1 MSRSPRVVLAVSG
14 GIACYKACEVVR
26 RLRDHGAV
34 VRVAMSR
41 AATQFV
47 GPTTFAALSGEPV
60 VSDLFDHPAPHEV
73 PHVRWAEWGDLLCVA
88 PCTADFLA
96 RMAHGIADDF
106 PSTLH
111 LAFRGPTL
119 VAPAM
124 EDDMYR
130 HPAVQRNLRRLVE
143 RGVTTVGPNSG
154 PLASGRVGPGRMAEP
169 GEIVATAR
177 RLLAGGSPQRWL
189 DGRKVVI
196 TAGPTRERIDPIR
209 FLSNR
214 SSGKMGFALAREA
227 RLVGGAVTLVHGPGP
242 GSLGQGS
249 HGTLAAPSGVRA
261 IAVES
266 AAEMRTATLREAA
279 DAAVVVMAAAVADFT
294 PAEISEQKIKKN
306 GADSLQLR
314 LQRTVDILAELGGAR
329 AAGTEEAS
337 GRESGAASPL
347 LVGFA
352 AESEALE
359 KRALD
364 KLRLKGCDLIVAN
377 QVVGDALARS
387 GIAADDNEV
396 VILGRD
402 GSRESVSQRPKG
414 EVAVA
419 IWDAIRRQL
428 LSDNG

>member
-47 GPTTFAALSGEPV
+47 GPTTFAALSGESV

-227 RLVGGAVTLVHGPGP
+227 EAGRRRGHS
-242 GSLGQGS
+242 GSW
-249 HGTLAAPSGVRA
+249 T
-261 IAVES
+261 
-266 AAEMRTATLREAA
+266 
-279 DAAVVVMAAAVADFT
+279 
-294 PAEISEQKIKKN
+294 
-306 GADSLQLR
+306 
-314 LQRTVDILAELGGAR
+314 GAR
-329 AAGTEEAS
+329 
-337 GRESGAASPL
+337 
-347 LVGFA
+347 V
-352 AESEALE
+352 
-359 KRALD
+359 
-364 KLRLKGCDLIVAN
+364 
-377 QVVGDALARS
+377 ARS
-387 GIAADDNEV
+387 RVARDPCGAEWRPCDRRGV
-396 VILGRD
+396 CGRD
-402 GSRESVSQRPKG
+402 APPPLYAKRPT
-414 EVAVA
+414 
-419 IWDAIRRQL
+419 RL
-428 LSDNG
+428 LS

>member
-1 MSRSPRVVLAVSG
+1 
-14 GIACYKACEVVR
+14 
-26 RLRDHGAV
+26 
-34 VRVAMSR
+34 
-41 AATQFV
+41 
-47 GPTTFAALSGEPV
+47 
-60 VSDLFDHPAPHEV
+60 
-73 PHVRWAEWGDLLCVA
+73 
-88 PCTADFLA
+88 
-96 RMAHGIADDF
+96 
-106 PSTLH
+106 
-111 LAFRGPTL
+111 
-119 VAPAM
+119 
-124 EDDMYR
+124 
-130 HPAVQRNLRRLVE
+130 
-143 RGVTTVGPNSG
+143 
-154 PLASGRVGPGRMAEP
+154 
-169 GEIVATAR
+169 
-177 RLLAGGSPQRWL
+177 
-189 DGRKVVI
+189 
-196 TAGPTRERIDPIR
+196 
-209 FLSNR
+209 
-214 SSGKMGFALAREA
+214 
-227 RLVGGAVTLVHGPGP
+227 
-242 GSLGQGS
+242 
-249 HGTLAAPSGVRA
+249 
-261 IAVES
+261 
-266 AAEMRTATLREAA
+266 
-279 DAAVVVMAAAVADFT
+279 MAAAVADFT